1 MKTIAQQLK
10 IKDFP
15 FRIKDKEGNQI
26 YYENSNGFWAKS
38 EDDIITIEGIKYKRI
53 NE

>member
-1 MKTIAQQLK
+1 MKTIAEQLN

-26 YYENSNGFWAKS
+26 YYEASDGV
-38 EDDIITIEGIKYKRI
+38 IIDNRPKNK
-53 NE
+53 